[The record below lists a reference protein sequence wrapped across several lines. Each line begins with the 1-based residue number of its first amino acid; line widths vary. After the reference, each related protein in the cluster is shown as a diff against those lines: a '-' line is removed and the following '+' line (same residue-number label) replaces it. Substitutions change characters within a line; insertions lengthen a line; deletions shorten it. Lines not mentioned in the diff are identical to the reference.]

1 MVSEESK
8 KVAREWQPML
18 LHRLTADTF
27 WVLQDI
33 KIISKTVIKNIL
45 STVSV
50 SLFVEY
56 LCTYHRF

>member
-8 KVAREWQPML
+8 KVARGWQPML

-33 KIISKTVIKNIL
+33 KIISKTVIKN
-45 STVSV
+45 TVSV